1 MDPQRLWKFLMIQML
16 VLPYFAVSSLSA
28 QKYDSLFQSD
38 EVINMELKCNFTAI
52 ENDRS
57 EDPDYLDGELSYL
70 SGTGDTIT
78 FSLKIKPRGNFRL
91 DPVNCRFPPLL
102 LNFKKGEV
110 KHTLFDNQNKLKLVT
125 PCQLEE
131 DVLEEYLIYKMYN
144 LVTEISHQVR
154 LVKILY
160 YDTGRDRKVFE
171 KYSFFIEDED
181 HVAERNGGFE
191 RDKFITLFDLN
202 AENARNMT
210 VFQYMIGNKDWYET
224 TRHNIVIIQPDDTT
238 QAPYALPYDFDFSGF
253 INADY
258 TKPKGVPDE
267 MLENRRVYKGLCYTT
282 EEFEEVFDF
291 FRGLRSDFNALIMN
305 QEGIS
310 KFSKKQAVRYLD
322 EFYYTLEN
330 KDQFKKEF
338 LDKCKTRQD
347 YFKFEKADSSK

>member
-1 MDPQRLWKFLMIQML
+1 
-16 VLPYFAVSSLSA
+16 
-28 QKYDSLFQSD
+28 
-38 EVINMELKCNFTAI
+38 
-52 ENDRS
+52 
-57 EDPDYLDGELSYL
+57 
-70 SGTGDTIT
+70 
-78 FSLKIKPRGNFRL
+78 
-91 DPVNCRFPPLL
+91 
-102 LNFKKGEV
+102 
-110 KHTLFDNQNKLKLVT
+110 LVT

-144 LVTEISHQVR
+144 LVTEVSHQVR
-154 LVKILY
+154 LVKMLY
-160 YDTGRDRKVFE
+160 YDTGRDKKLFE

-191 RDKFITLFDLN
+191 RDKFITLLDIN
-202 AENARNMT
+202 DENAKRMA

-267 MLENRRVYKGLCYTT
+267 MLENRRVYKGLCYTS
-282 EEFEEVFDF
+282 EEFEEVFDL
-291 FRGLRSDFNALIMN
+291 FRKLRPDFNALIMN
-305 QEGIS
+305 QDGIS

-338 LDKCKTRQD
+338 LYKCKTRKD